1 VREPAI
7 PIHRPDLGAEELAA
21 VAAVFQSRWLGMGE
35 AAAQLERRLAEL
47 AGARHA
53 IVCASASA
61 ALHLAL
67 HALGIGPGDEVLLP
81 SLTFVANPQA
91 VLAVGARPVFC
102 EVDPQTGC
110 LDPADAARRLSPRSR
125 VLMPVHYAGFPCAM
139 DDLLA
144 LAGRHGLAVVED
156 AAHALGTCYR
166 GRSIG
171 SLGTVT
177 CFSFDPAKNLTC
189 GEGGALTTND
199 DDLARALRRARNLG
213 VERDSLARRGAARP
227 WRYEAVSSGFRSHLS
242 DIQAAIA
249 LAQLERL
256 EELRARKRAI
266 FRRYREGLAGASG
279 IRPLVGDIDSAFPLL
294 FVVRVTGGRRD
305 ALLRHLAADGIQA
318 WVHYVPCHLQPAFAA
333 FACPLPVT
341 ERLYGELL
349 TLPSYPGLSEEE
361 VERVLVSVRSFLGQ
375 A

>member
-1 VREPAI
+1 
-7 PIHRPDLGAEELAA
+7 
-21 VAAVFQSRWLGMGE
+21 M
-35 AAAQLERRLAEL
+35 
-47 AGARHA
+47 
-53 IVCASASA
+53 
-61 ALHLAL
+61 
-67 HALGIGPGDEVLLP
+67 
-81 SLTFVANPQA
+81 
-91 VLAVGARPVFC
+91 
-102 EVDPQTGC
+102 
-110 LDPADAARRLSPRSR
+110 
-125 VLMPVHYAGFPCAM
+125 
-139 DDLLA
+139 
-144 LAGRHGLAVVED
+144 
-156 AAHALGTCYR
+156 
-166 GRSIG
+166 
-171 SLGTVT
+171 
-177 CFSFDPAKNLTC
+177 
-189 GEGGALTTND
+189 
-199 DDLARALRRARNLG
+199 
-213 VERDSLARRGAARP
+213 ERDFLARRGAARP